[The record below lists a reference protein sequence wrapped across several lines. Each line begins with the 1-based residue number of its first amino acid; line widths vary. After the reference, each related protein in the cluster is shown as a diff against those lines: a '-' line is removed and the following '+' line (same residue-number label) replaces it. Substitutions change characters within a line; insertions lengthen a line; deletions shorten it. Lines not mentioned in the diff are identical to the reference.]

1 MNKEII
7 IQELASLIR
16 TLDFI
21 QEEQA
26 FIKFK
31 LIDLIERM
39 QEGAGVVWAE
49 EMHQQILNREL
60 AIQLVQKDVIPLNRK
75 LKITASVDFQ
85 EKDTLCLLKKYKQQV
100 AYLEQEFLNWKR
112 EVDVYLEMPGV
123 N

>member
-1 MNKEII
+1 MSKEII

-16 TLDFI
+16 TLEFI

-31 LIDLIERM
+31 LIDLIQRI
-39 QEGAGVVWAE
+39 QQGNDVVWAE

-60 AIQLVQKDVIPLNRK
+60 AIQLVQKDVIALDRK
-75 LKITASVDFQ
+75 LKITSTITYD
-85 EKDTLCLLKKYKQQV
+85 ESGTLCLFKKYKQQV
-100 AYLEQEFLNWKR
+100 TYLEQEFSNWKR
-112 EVDVYLEMPGV
+112 VVDQHLEIPSV